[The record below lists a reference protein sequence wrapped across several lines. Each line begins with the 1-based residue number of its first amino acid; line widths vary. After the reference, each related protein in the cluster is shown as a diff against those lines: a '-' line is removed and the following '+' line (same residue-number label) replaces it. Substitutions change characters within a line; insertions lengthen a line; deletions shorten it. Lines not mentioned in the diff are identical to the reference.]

1 MLKPQNIHWAQWDHL
16 NWSCA
21 YDSFFTILYYV
32 WMTNPH
38 KWKKFL
44 KDLNPTAALFT
55 NSYQNVYNKMYTEEH
70 AQELICMHDS
80 AQDQVKE

>member
-1 MLKPQNIHWAQWDHL
+1 
-16 NWSCA
+16 
-21 YDSFFTILYYV
+21 
-32 WMTNPH
+32 MTNPH